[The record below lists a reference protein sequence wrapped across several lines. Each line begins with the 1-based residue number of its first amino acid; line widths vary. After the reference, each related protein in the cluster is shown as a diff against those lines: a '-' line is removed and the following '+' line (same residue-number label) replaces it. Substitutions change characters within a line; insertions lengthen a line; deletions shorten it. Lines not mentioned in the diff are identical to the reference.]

1 MITQAYKAALSV
13 LAKKPFVLWGLS
25 LMSGLLCILAV
36 IFCLPLPI
44 VFIPVS
50 LTLSAGMSI
59 IYLDGL
65 RGKQVNS
72 DQLFLGFK
80 NFWHVAGGMAW
91 MMLWV
96 LIWSLI
102 PFAGIIIGIVKAYS
116 YRFTPYILMTRP
128 EISAT
133 EALRV
138 SMRETQGKKGAM
150 FGADIIIA
158 LGFLVVVMILALLA
172 QIPILGVLF
181 ALLLAIVY
189 IVFIA
194 FGPLFLG
201 LVEAYFYETRNHRP
215 VYYQYPPYGQTPGGA
230 PNGGPYYQ
238 QYPPQSAPNGA
249 PNGAQPRPPVAPTPE
264 PKPAAPEPKPAA
276 PEPKPAEAAAKP
288 AAPEPKPAAPETKAE
303 EPKPQEPTETK

>member
-1 MITQAYKAALSV
+1 MAFMITQAYKTALSV

-36 IFCLPLPI
+36 LFGFLLPI
-44 VFIPVS
+44 VYIPII

-72 DQLFLGFK
+72 DQLFSGFK

-102 PFAGIIIGIVKAYS
+102 PIAGIIIGIIKAYS

-128 EISAT
+128 EVSAT

-138 SMRETQGKKGAM
+138 SMRETRGKKGVM
-150 FGADIIIA
+150 FGADIIIV
-158 LGFLVVVMILALLA
+158 LGFFVAVMIFALLA
-172 QIPILGVLF
+172 QIPVLGVLF
-181 ALLLAIVY
+181 GLILAVVY

-201 LVEAYFYETRNHRP
+201 LVEAYFYETRNQRP
-215 VYYQYPPYGQTPGGA
+215 IYYQYPPYGGQTP
-230 PNGGPYYQ
+230 PNGGQYYQ
-238 QYPPQSAPNGA
+238 QYPPQTSGGTPVNGTQN
-249 PNGAQPRPPVAPTPE
+249 PAQPRPTAAPAQPQSPVAPVQPRPAEPQVKPPQGPVQQAPKPPE
-264 PKPAAPEPKPAA
+264 PEK
-276 PEPKPAEAAAKP
+276 
-288 AAPEPKPAAPETKAE
+288 
-303 EPKPQEPTETK
+303 PTE

>member
-1 MITQAYKAALSV
+1 MAFMITQAYKAALSV

-238 QYPPQSAPNGA
+238 QYPPQSAPN
-249 PNGAQPRPPVAPTPE
+249 RR
-264 PKPAAPEPKPAA
+264 KP
-276 PEPKPAEAAAKP
+276 
-288 AAPEPKPAAPETKAE
+288 
-303 EPKPQEPTETK
+303 

>member
-1 MITQAYKAALSV
+1 MAFMITQAYKAALSV

-138 SMRETQGKKGAM
+138 SMRETQGKRGAM
-150 FGADIIIA
+150 FGADIIVA

-249 PNGAQPRPPVAPTPE
+249 QPRQPVTP
-264 PKPAAPEPKPAA
+264 APEPKPAT
-276 PEPKPAEAAAKP
+276 PEPKPAEATAKP
-288 AAPEPKPAAPETKAE
+288 AAPEPKPAVPETKAE
-303 EPKPQEPTETK
+303 EPKPQEPSETK

>member
-138 SMRETQGKKGAM
+138 SMRETQGKRGAM
-150 FGADIIIA
+150 FGADIIVA

-249 PNGAQPRPPVAPTPE
+249 QPRPPVTP
-264 PKPAAPEPKPAA
+264 APEPKPAA
-276 PEPKPAEAAAKP
+276 PEPKPAEATAKP
-288 AAPEPKPAAPETKAE
+288 AAPEPKPAAPETKVE